1 MQWLIEYRL
10 NGEDRHLL
18 MRSRT
23 IPHLKAIAF
32 SIYVRE
38 FPEQPRPQHSSARVE
53 SWLGACGI
61 TISDVRLISSQA

>member
-1 MQWLIEYRL
+1 MDWLIEYRF

-18 MRSRT
+18 LRART
-23 IPHLKAIAF
+23 IPHIKAIAF

-38 FPEQPRPQHSSARVE
+38 FPEQPRPPHSSAEVE

-61 TISDVRLISSQA
+61 TISDVRLASARA